1 MALPPS
7 VRVKLSSEAA
17 ESISITP
24 VVVREM
30 PVRELVEYMLGVTG
44 KDEGRIR
51 ELLLRGNLVSG
62 ASRFRWTG
70 WDADLE
76 NLRELLATF
85 PDPDP
90 SRGFAATN
98 CTRATLRGGRQA
110 IEISREAGGRKGLFQ
125 RESFWDALM
134 KVITRAAP
142 VYTGYSYRE
151 RSDRYLR
158 EFTHADRSLRRQRAG
173 AARLSDQ
180 IRTLA
185 FTQAELYVKR
195 GGRFIPPAALRYLRR
210 DSRTSSGRA
219 GIPDSRCR
227 WDRYAVWR

>member
-1 MALPPS
+1 MALPPT

-24 VVVREM
+24 VVVQEM

-44 KDEGRIR
+44 KDEARIR
-51 ELLLRGNLVSG
+51 ELLLRGSLVSG

-70 WDADLE
+70 WDAGLG

-90 SRGFAATN
+90 SRRFAATN
-98 CTRATLRGGRQA
+98 CTRATLRGGRQL
-110 IEISREAGGRKGLFQ
+110 IEISRQAGARKGLFQ

-134 KVITRAAP
+134 KVIDAATP
-142 VYTGYSYRE
+142 AYAGYSYRE

-158 EFTHADRSLRRQRAG
+158 EFTQAELGQLR
-173 AARLSDQ
+173 AASRLVRYTILSDQ
-180 IRTLA
+180 IRTLV
-185 FTQAELYVKR
+185 FTHAELFVKR
-195 GGRFIPPAALRYLRR
+195 G
-210 DSRTSSGRA
+210 D
-219 GIPDSRCR
+219 
-227 WDRYAVWR
+227 

>member
-1 MALPPS
+1 MALPPT

-24 VVVREM
+24 VVVQEM
-30 PVRELVEYMLGVTG
+30 PVGELVEYMLGVTG
-44 KDEGRIR
+44 KDEARIR
-51 ELLLRGNLVSG
+51 ELLLRGSLVSG

-70 WDADLE
+70 WDAGLE

-90 SRGFAATN
+90 SRRFSAAN

-134 KVITRAAP
+134 KVIDGATPAY
-142 VYTGYSYRE
+142 VGYSYRE
-151 RSDRYLR
+151 RCDRYLR
-158 EFTHADRSLRRQRAG
+158 DFTHAELEQIRG
-173 AARLSDQ
+173 ASGLVRYTILSDQ

-185 FTQAELYVKR
+185 FTHAELWVKR
-195 GGRFIPPAALRYLRR
+195 EA
-210 DSRTSSGRA
+210 
-219 GIPDSRCR
+219 
-227 WDRYAVWR
+227 